1 MVERGLRGYTS
12 NGTQYVRIDGKVPVK
27 KRGPI
32 LSRFQNDSNVRII
45 LLTISCGACG

>member
-1 MVERGLRGYTS
+1 MIERGLHGHTS
-12 NGTQYVRIDGKVPVK
+12 NGAQYVRIDGKVPVK

-32 LSRFQNDSNVRII
+32 LSRFQNNPNVRII